1 VPKLGIPVQCL
12 EELPQELDG
21 VSPDSYIP
29 IPNEKDIAEII
40 FTSGTT
46 GEPKGVILTHRNI
59 TSNVLA
65 ASKMVHLRPN
75 SRVLSLLPLSHMLE
89 QTAGLLNPLNFCA
102 TVVYPSSRQSTVV
115 FRTLKEQRITNIVLA
130 PQILQLFWNAIEREV
145 SKQGKEQVWQS
156 LLHIASRM
164 PIALR
169 RFLFRSTHR
178 QLGGCLQF
186 IICGGA
192 YLDPKLARNWE
203 LLGIP
208 ILQGYGTTEAAPIV
222 TVNTL
227 KERRLDSVGKVLPGQ
242 DISIALD
249 GEVLIRGANITGGY
263 WQDAEAT
270 AEVFEE
276 GWYKTGDLGYLDNE
290 GYLYLQGR
298 KKDMIALVSGMNV
311 YAQDVEK
318 VLKTCSGVEDA
329 CVLGVPTKRG
339 EVSVHA
345 VLLLQKLTPP
355 SERIIE
361 QANKQLAE
369 HQRVQGFTIW
379 PLPEFPL
386 THTLKIKKQE
396 ILDYVLRIDSEKEPT
411 QVLSTVTKAAEAP
424 VLYRL
429 AADVA
434 GVPLENICPTKSLE
448 ENLNLDSLGR
458 VELLAAVESE
468 LGIYVDESQIS
479 ADTTVEELRALV
491 TSGIQVSREQVYLEW
506 PLNRFLGLGRTVL
519 QSFLIF
525 PFLRLVAPI
534 KAEGEGNLNVLQGPV
549 LFVANHQSHLDTP
562 SVLAALPMTWRRR
575 TAVAAAADFWF
586 TRGRIRKLLAPS
598 IFNAFPFP
606 RTGVIRPALEYCCR
620 LLDRGWSILIYPEGT
635 RSETG
640 YMGSFKAGAGFMAVE
655 LGVPVVPIHILGT
668 HEILPKNKVIPRLG
682 RIHIC
687 VGKALLFPH
696 KTQYPEATKALE
708 EALRIM
714 EGKRTR

>member
-1 VPKLGIPVQCL
+1 M
-12 EELPQELDG
+12 
-21 VSPDSYIP
+21 
-29 IPNEKDIAEII
+29 
-40 FTSGTT
+40 
-46 GEPKGVILTHRNI
+46 
-59 TSNVLA
+59 
-65 ASKMVHLRPN
+65 KMRRMLFQTVHN
-75 SRVLSLLPLSHMLE
+75 
-89 QTAGLLNPLNFCA
+89 
-102 TVVYPSSRQSTVV
+102 
-115 FRTLKEQRITNIVLA
+115 
-130 PQILQLFWNAIEREV
+130 
-145 SKQGKEQVWQS
+145 
-156 LLHIASRM
+156 
-164 PIALR
+164 
-169 RFLFRSTHR
+169 

-270 AEVFEE
+270 AAAFEE
-276 GWYKTGDLGYLDNE
+276 GWYKTGDLGYLDDE

-298 KKDMIALVSGMNV
+298 KKDMIALASGMNV
-311 YAQDVEK
+311 YAHDVEQ

-339 EVSVHA
+339 EVNVHA
-345 VLLLQKLTPP
+345 VLILQKPAPP
-355 SERIIE
+355 PQRIIE
-361 QANKQLAE
+361 QANKKLAE
-369 HQRVQGFTIW
+369 HQRIQGFTVW
-379 PLPEFPL
+379 PLPEFPI
-386 THTLKIKKQE
+386 THTRKIKKQE
-396 ILDYVLRIDSEKEPT
+396 ILDYVLRVGSKKEPAEA
-411 QVLSTVTKAAEAP
+411 LSTVAKAAEEAP

-434 GVPLENICPTKSLE
+434 GVPLDDICPTKSLK

-479 ADTTVEELRALV
+479 ADTTIEELQALV
-491 TSGIQVSREQVYLEW
+491 ASEVEIPREQSYLEW
-506 PLNRFLGLGRTVL
+506 PLNRFMALGRTLL

-525 PFLRLVAPI
+525 PFLRLVAPL
-534 KAEGEGNLNVLQGPV
+534 KAEGGGNLNGLQGPV

-562 SVLAALPMTWRRR
+562 SVLAALPMSWRRR

-586 TRGRIRKLLAPS
+586 ARGRIRKLLAIS
-598 IFNAFPFP
+598 IFNAFPFS
-606 RTGVIRPALEYCCR
+606 RTDVIRPALEYCCR
-620 LLDRGWSILIYPEGT
+620 LLDKGWSILIYPEGT

-640 YMGSFKAGAGFMAVE
+640 RMGPFRSGAGFMAVE
-655 LGVPVVPIHILGT
+655 LGVPVVPIHIWGT
-668 HEILPKNKVIPRLG
+668 HEILPKNKVIPRRG
-682 RIHIC
+682 YVHVCI
-687 VGKALLFPH
+687 GKALIFPH
-696 KTQYPEATKALE
+696 KTKYTEATKALE
-708 EALRIM
+708 EALRVM
-714 EGKRTR
+714 EGKGTR